1 MLVSDAIQI
10 CGLVIV
16 NSSFFSGE
24 AKDEF
29 DNLPGNFLRQRLYI
43 LLVLLITVAAV
54 SEASE
59 AVAEQMDSVTLD
71 EVIII
76 ESRRKEIIQS
86 QRLDGTQLQS
96 LNSQS
101 VADAL
106 RYFSGIQVK
115 DFGGIGGIKTINI
128 RSMGTHHV
136 GVFYDGLQLGNA
148 QNGQID
154 LGRYSLDNIEEINL
168 YNGQKSNIF
177 QSAKDFGSSGTIY
190 IRTRRPRWKGDEKF
204 HFTGQFKTGSFGL
217 VNPEVVWEQ
226 RLGER
231 ISLSA
236 SASYT
241 NANGKYDFRYRRL
254 NLDGTVAYDTTATR
268 HNSDIEAF
276 RAEVSTFGYLDHGQ
290 WCGKVYYYD
299 SQRGIPGAIVNN
311 VFRNG
316 ERQWDRNFFAQGSF
330 EYTFS
335 PRYQMKGSAKWAW
348 DYMRFL
354 RDDPKELYIDNSYYQ
369 QEAYLSVAN
378 IFRLTSWWDVSA
390 SVDAQWNTMNAN
402 MSNFMYPT
410 RWSQYVAVASAV
422 RYGRL
427 SAQASLLGTFVQER
441 AGNEHVGGRSTAHR
455 NEFTPALFLSWQP
468 LLSTDW
474 HVNAFVKKAF
484 RMPTF
489 NDLYYTEVGNKDL
502 QPEYTWQYSIG
513 SDYRFSLNNEIFK
526 SLSIKG
532 DAYYNKVTNKIVA
545 YPAGQQFRWTM
556 LNLGLVEILGAE
568 LGAETALRFGKVDGV
583 LRLNY
588 TYQKARDFTDRS
600 DSYYGDQIPYI
611 PLHSGSVAGRLS
623 WRGWDL
629 NYSFI
634 YTGKRY
640 NAQENIP
647 QNVEQ
652 PWYTHDASL
661 VWNFLLRKVNCR
673 VGLEVNNIFNQ
684 DYEVILN
691 YPMPGRNY
699 KLTLKVNI

>member
-1 MLVSDAIQI
+1 MYILIIIMLAMVDLSAYAVEVEAESFDSTM
-10 CGLVIV
+10 LEEVIV
-16 NSSFFSGE
+16 
-24 AKDEF
+24 
-29 DNLPGNFLRQRLYI
+29 Q
-43 LLVLLITVAAV
+43 
-54 SEASE
+54 
-59 AVAEQMDSVTLD
+59 
-71 EVIII
+71 
-76 ESRRKEIIQS
+76 SRRKEIIQS
-86 QRLDGTQLQS
+86 QRLDGAQLQS

-115 DFGGIGGIKTINI
+115 DFGGVGGIKTINI
-128 RSMGTHHV
+128 RSMGSHHV
-136 GVFYDGLQLGNA
+136 GVFYDGIQLGNA

-177 QSAKDFGSSGTIY
+177 QGAKDFGSSGTIY
-190 IRTRRPRWKGDEKF
+190 IRTRRPRWKDDEQF
-204 HFTGQFKTGSFGL
+204 HLMAQLKTGSFGL
-217 VNPEVVWEQ
+217 INPEVVWEQ
-226 RLGER
+226 RLSDR

-241 NANGKYDFRYRRL
+241 NADGEYDFHYRRL

-299 SQRGIPGAIVNN
+299 SERGIPGAIVNN

-316 ERQWDRNFFAQGSF
+316 ERQWDRNLFVQGSF
-330 EYTFS
+330 EYSFS
-335 PRYQMKGSAKWAW
+335 PRYQIKGSAKWAW

-378 IFRLTSWWDVSA
+378 IFRMTSWWDLSA
-390 SVDAQWNTMNAN
+390 SIDTQWNTMNAN

-410 RWSQYVAVASAV
+410 RWTQYVSVASALK
-422 RYGRL
+422 YGGL
-427 SAQASLLGTFVQER
+427 SAQASVLGSFVQDR
-441 AGNEHVGGRSTAHR
+441 IGNEYVGGRRTTCRA
-455 NEFTPALFLSWQP
+455 EFTPALFLSWQP
-468 LLSTDW
+468 LSLADW
-474 HVNAFVKKAF
+474 HINGFVKKAF

-502 QPEYTWQYSIG
+502 EPEYTWQYSIG
-513 SDYRFSLNNEIFK
+513 SSYNKPTNHPVFKLFSV
-526 SLSIKG
+526 KG

-545 YPAGQQFRWTM
+545 YPSGQQFRWTM
-556 LNLGLVEILGAE
+556 LNLGMVEILGVE
-568 LGAETALRFGKVDGV
+568 LGAETAMKFGKVDGA

-588 TYQKARDFTDRS
+588 TYQKARDFTDRA

-623 WRGWDL
+623 WRGWDF

-634 YTGKRY
+634 YTGERY

-647 QNVEQ
+647 QNHEQ

-661 VWNFLLRKVNCR
+661 VWNFPLNKVRCR
-673 VGLEVNNIFNQ
+673 VGLEVNNIFDQ

-699 KLTLKVNI
+699 KVTLKINI

>member
-1 MLVSDAIQI
+1 MLSVAS
-10 CGLVIV
+10 IV
-16 NSSFFSGE
+16 PSF
-24 AKDEF
+24 
-29 DNLPGNFLRQRLYI
+29 
-43 LLVLLITVAAV
+43 
-54 SEASE
+54 ASE
-59 AVAEQMDSVTLD
+59 IDAEMLDTLSLSEITITESRHK
-71 EVIII
+71 EVI
-76 ESRRKEIIQS
+76 RS
-86 QRLDGTQLQS
+86 QRLDGKQLQS

-128 RSMGTHHV
+128 RSMGSQHV

-190 IRTRRPRWKGDEKF
+190 IRTRRPRWSHDEKF
-204 HFTGQFKTGSFGL
+204 HLMGQFKTGSFGL
-217 VNPEVVWEQ
+217 INPEVVWEQ
-226 RLGER
+226 RLSQR
-231 ISLSA
+231 VSLSA

-241 NANGKYDFRYRRL
+241 NANGEYEYRYRRL
-254 NLDGTVAYDTTATR
+254 NLDGTVAYDTTAIR
-268 HNSDIEAF
+268 HNGDIEAF
-276 RAEVSTFGYLDHGQ
+276 RAEVSTFGFLDKGQ

-299 SQRGIPGAIVNN
+299 SERGIPGAIVNN
-311 VFRNG
+311 VFKNG

-330 EYTFS
+330 EYSFS

-369 QEAYLSVAN
+369 QEAYMSVAN
-378 IFRLTSWWDVSA
+378 IFRMTSWWDLSA
-390 SVDAQWNTMNAN
+390 SFDAQWNMMNAN
-402 MSNFMYPT
+402 MRNFMFPT
-410 RWSQYVAVASAV
+410 RWSQYVSVATAM
-422 RYGRL
+422 RYGSL
-427 SAQASLLGTFVQER
+427 SGQVSVLGTFIQDE
-441 AGNEHVGGRSTAHR
+441 AGNERVGRVTNSR
-455 NEFTPALFLSWQP
+455 NEFTPALFFSWQP
-468 LLSTDW
+468 IEISDW
-474 HVNAFVKKAF
+474 HVNGFVKKSF

-502 QPEYTWQYSIG
+502 EPEYTWQYSIG
-513 SDYRFSLNNEIFK
+513 SRYQMQLGNNIFK
-526 SLSIKG
+526 SIVING

-545 YPAGQQFRWTM
+545 YPSGQQFRWTM
-556 LNLGLVEILGAE
+556 LNLGLVEIYGIE
-568 LGAETALRFGKVDGV
+568 VGTESNMKFGPVDGT

-588 TYQKARDFTDRS
+588 TYQNARDFTDPS
-600 DSYYGDQIPYI
+600 DSYYGGQIPYI
-611 PLHSGSVAGRLS
+611 PLHSGSVAARLS
-623 WRGWDL
+623 WQGLDL

-634 YTGKRY
+634 YTGERY

-647 QNVEQ
+647 QNYEQ

-661 VWNFLLRKVNCR
+661 VWNFLWGKVNCR

>member
-1 MLVSDAIQI
+1 MLAIVNMTVYAVDVEQESFDSTV
-10 CGLVIV
+10 LEEVIV
-16 NSSFFSGE
+16 
-24 AKDEF
+24 
-29 DNLPGNFLRQRLYI
+29 Q
-43 LLVLLITVAAV
+43 
-54 SEASE
+54 
-59 AVAEQMDSVTLD
+59 
-71 EVIII
+71 
-76 ESRRKEIIQS
+76 SRRKEIIQS
-86 QRLDGTQLQS
+86 QRLDGAQLQS

-115 DFGGIGGIKTINI
+115 DFGGVGGIKTINI
-128 RSMGTHHV
+128 RSMGSHHV
-136 GVFYDGLQLGNA
+136 GVFYDGIQLGNA

-177 QSAKDFGSSGTIY
+177 QGAKDFGSSGTIY
-190 IRTRRPRWKGDEKF
+190 IRTRRPRWKDDEQF
-204 HFTGQFKTGSFGL
+204 HLMAQLKTGSFGL
-217 VNPEVVWEQ
+217 INPEVVWEQ
-226 RLGER
+226 RLSDR

-241 NANGKYDFRYRRL
+241 NADGEYDFRYRRL

-299 SQRGIPGAIVNN
+299 SERGIPGAIVNN

-316 ERQWDRNFFAQGSF
+316 ERQWDRNLFVQGSF
-330 EYTFS
+330 EYSFS
-335 PRYQMKGSAKWAW
+335 PRYQIKGSAKWAW

-378 IFRLTSWWDVSA
+378 IFRMTSWWDLSA
-390 SVDAQWNTMNAN
+390 SVDAQWNAMNAN

-410 RWSQYVAVASAV
+410 RWTQYVSVASAFK
-422 RYGRL
+422 YGGL
-427 SAQASLLGTFVQER
+427 SAQASVLGTFVQDR
-441 AGNEHVGGRSTAHR
+441 IGNEYVGGRRTTCR
-455 NEFTPALFLSWQP
+455 DELTPALFLSWQP
-468 LLSTDW
+468 LSSADW
-474 HVNAFVKKAF
+474 HINGFVKKAF

-502 QPEYTWQYSIG
+502 EPEYTWQYSIG
-513 SDYRFSLNNEIFK
+513 SRYNKPTNHPVFKLFSV
-526 SLSIKG
+526 KG

-545 YPAGQQFRWTM
+545 YPSGQQFRWTM
-556 LNLGLVEILGAE
+556 LNLGMVEILGVE
-568 LGAETALRFGKVDGV
+568 LGAETAMKFGKVDGA

-588 TYQKARDFTDRS
+588 TYQKARDFTDRA

-634 YTGKRY
+634 YTGERY

-647 QNVEQ
+647 QNHEQ

-661 VWNFLLRKVNCR
+661 VWNFPLNKVKCR
-673 VGLEVNNIFNQ
+673 VGLEVNNIFDQ

-699 KLTLKVNI
+699 KVTLKINI

>member
-1 MLVSDAIQI
+1 MLDTLSLSEVT
-10 CGLVIV
+10 
-16 NSSFFSGE
+16 
-24 AKDEF
+24 
-29 DNLPGNFLRQRLYI
+29 
-43 LLVLLITVAAV
+43 IT
-54 SEASE
+54 
-59 AVAEQMDSVTLD
+59 
-71 EVIII
+71 

-86 QRLDGTQLQS
+86 QRLDGKQLQS

-115 DFGGIGGIKTINI
+115 DFGGIGGIKTVNI
-128 RSMGTHHV
+128 RSMGSHHV

-190 IRTRRPRWKGDEKF
+190 IRTRRPRWSEGERSHLMAQLKV
-204 HFTGQFKTGSFGL
+204 GSFGL
-217 VNPEVVWEQ
+217 VNPELVWEQ
-226 RLGER
+226 RLSKR

-241 NANGKYDFRYRRL
+241 NANGEYDFRYRRL

-276 RAEVSTFGYLDHGQ
+276 RAEVSTFGFLDKGQ
-290 WCGKVYYYD
+290 WCGKVYYYE
-299 SQRGIPGAIVNN
+299 SERGIPGAIVNN

-316 ERQWDRNFFAQGSF
+316 ERQWDRNIFAQGYF
-330 EYTFS
+330 EYSVS
-335 PRYQMKGSAKWAW
+335 PRYQVKGSAKWAW

-354 RDDPKELYIDNSYYQ
+354 RDDPKELYIDNNYYQ
-369 QEAYLSVAN
+369 QEVYASVAN
-378 IFRLTSWWDVSA
+378 IVKLSSWCDVSA
-390 SVDAQWNTMNAN
+390 SVDAQWNAMNADMN
-402 MSNFMYPT
+402 NFMYPT
-410 RWSQYVAVASAV
+410 RFTEYVSLATAVHYS
-422 RYGRL
+422 RL
-427 SAQASLLGTFVQER
+427 NAQVSILGTFVQDE
-441 AGNEHVGGRSTAHR
+441 AGADYIGGRNTTCR
-455 NEFTPALFLSWQP
+455 NEFTPAIFMSWNP
-468 LLSTDW
+468 LPNKEW
-474 HVNAFVKKAF
+474 AVNGFVKRAF

-489 NDLYYTEVGNKDL
+489 NDLYYTEVGNKEL
-502 QPEYTWQYSIG
+502 EPEYTWQYSIG
-513 SDYRFSLNNEIFK
+513 SRYEKAYNDGVFRG
-526 SLSIKG
+526 LSING

-545 YPAGQQFRWTM
+545 YPSGQQFRWTM
-556 LNLGLVEILGAE
+556 LNLGIVEILGIE
-568 LGAETALRFGKVDGV
+568 IGAESKMAFGDVDGA

-588 TYQKARDFTDRS
+588 TYQKARDFTDPG
-600 DSYYGDQIPYI
+600 DSYYGNQIPYI

-623 WRGWDL
+623 WNSWDL

-634 YTGKRY
+634 YTGERY

-647 QNVEQ
+647 ENYEQ

-661 VWNFLLRKVNCR
+661 VYNFPIGKVKCR
-673 VGLEVNNIFNQ
+673 AALEVNNIFNQ
-684 DYEVILN
+684 DYEVIIN

-699 KLTLKVNI
+699 KITLKVNI

>member
-1 MLVSDAIQI
+1 ML
-10 CGLVIV
+10 
-16 NSSFFSGE
+16 
-24 AKDEF
+24 
-29 DNLPGNFLRQRLYI
+29 QRLYI
-43 LLVLLITVAAV
+43 LLLITVSILPSFASDIDAEMLDTLSL
-54 SEASE
+54 SEI
-59 AVAEQMDSVTLD
+59 T
-71 EVIII
+71 IT
-76 ESRRKEIIQS
+76 ESRRKEVIRS
-86 QRLDGTQLQS
+86 QRLDGEMLQS

-115 DFGGIGGIKTINI
+115 DFGGVGGLKTINI
-128 RSMGTHHV
+128 RSMGSHHV
-136 GVFYDGLQLGNA
+136 GVFYDGIQLGNA

-190 IRTRRPRWKGDEKF
+190 IRTRRPRWSGNERF
-204 HFTGQFKTGSFGL
+204 HFMGQVKTGSFGL
-217 VNPEVVWEQ
+217 INPEVVWEQ
-226 RLGER
+226 RLSDR

-241 NANGKYDFRYRRL
+241 NANGEYDFRYRRL
-254 NLDGTVAYDTTATR
+254 NLDGSVAYDTTATR

-276 RAEVSTFGYLDHGQ
+276 RAEVSAFGFLDKGQ

-299 SQRGIPGAIVNN
+299 SERGIPGAIVNN

-316 ERQWDRNFFAQGSF
+316 ERQWDRNLFAQGSF
-330 EYTFS
+330 EYSFS

-354 RDDPKELYIDNSYYQ
+354 RDDPKELYINNNYYQ

-378 IFRLTSWWDVSA
+378 VFHVNSWWDLSA
-390 SVDAQWNTMNAN
+390 SVDAQWNTMNADLN
-402 MSNFMYPT
+402 NFMFPI
-410 RWSQYVAVASAV
+410 RWSQYVSVATAFK
-422 RYGRL
+422 YKGL
-427 SAQASLLGTFVQER
+427 SAQASVLGTFIQDR
-441 AGNEHVGGRSTAHR
+441 AGNDYVGGRSTAFCD
-455 NEFTPALFLSWQP
+455 EFTPALFLSWQP
-468 LLSTDW
+468 LSTSQW
-474 HVNAFVKKAF
+474 SVNGFVKKAF

-502 QPEYTWQYSIG
+502 EPEYTWQYSIG
-513 SDYRFSLNNEIFK
+513 SEFEKNFDHAVFK
-526 SLSIKG
+526 MFLIKG

-556 LNLGLVEILGAE
+556 LNLGLVEIWGVELSAE
-568 LGAETALRFGKVDGV
+568 SVMKFGNVDGA

-588 TYQKARDFTDRS
+588 TYQKACDFTDRD

-634 YTGKRY
+634 YTGERY

-647 QNVEQ
+647 QNYEQ

-661 VWNFLLRKVNCR
+661 VWNLPLKSVKCR
-673 VGLEVNNIFNQ
+673 VGLEVNNIFDQ

-699 KLTLKVNI
+699 KVTLKVNI

>member
-1 MLVSDAIQI
+1 MDMELEMLDTLS
-10 CGLVIV
+10 L
-16 NSSFFSGE
+16 SE
-24 AKDEF
+24 
-29 DNLPGNFLRQRLYI
+29 
-43 LLVLLITVAAV
+43 ITI
-54 SEASE
+54 
-59 AVAEQMDSVTLD
+59 T
-71 EVIII
+71 

-86 QRLDGTQLQS
+86 QRLDGAQLQS

-128 RSMGTHHV
+128 RSMGSQHV

-190 IRTRRPRWKGDEKF
+190 IRTRRPRWSGDEKF
-204 HFTGQFKTGSFGL
+204 HFMGQVKTGSFGL
-217 VNPEVVWEQ
+217 INPEIVWEQ
-226 RLGER
+226 RLSNR

-241 NANGKYDFRYRRL
+241 NADGEYDFHYRRL
-254 NLDGTVAYDTTATR
+254 NLDGTVAYDTIATR
-268 HNSDIEAF
+268 QNSDIEAF
-276 RAEVSTFGYLDHGQ
+276 RSEVSVFGYLDKGQ

-299 SQRGIPGAIVNN
+299 SERGIPGAIVNN
-311 VFRNG
+311 VFKNG
-316 ERQWDRNFFAQGSF
+316 ERQWDKNLFAQGSF
-330 EYTFS
+330 EYSFS
-335 PRYQMKGSAKWAW
+335 QKYQMKGSAKWAW

-369 QEAYLSVAN
+369 QEAYMSVAN
-378 IFRLTSWWDVSA
+378 IYRVASWCDLSA
-390 SVDAQWNTMNAN
+390 SADAQWNTMNSN
-402 MSNFMYPT
+402 MRNFMHPS
-410 RWSQYVAVASAV
+410 RWSQFVSVATAMH
-422 RYGRL
+422 YEGL
-427 SAQASLLGTFVQER
+427 SGQASLLGTFVQDK
-441 AGNEHVGGRSTAHR
+441 AGNDRVGRSMTYR
-455 NEFTPALFLSWQP
+455 NEFTPAFFLSWQP
-468 LLSTDW
+468 LEVSDW
-474 HVNAFVKKAF
+474 HINGFIKKAF

-489 NDLYYTEVGNKDL
+489 NDLYYTEIGNKDL
-502 QPEYTWQYSIG
+502 LPEYTWQYSIG
-513 SDYRFSLNNEIFK
+513 SRYQKNLNNAVFR
-526 SLSIKG
+526 SVAVNG

-545 YPAGQQFRWTM
+545 YPSGQQFRWTM
-556 LNLGLVEILGAE
+556 LNLGLVEILGVEANAE
-568 LGAETALRFGKVDGV
+568 SAMKFGPIDGA

-588 TYQKARDFTDRS
+588 TYQNARDFTDVR

-623 WRGWDL
+623 WKGVDL

-634 YTGKRY
+634 YTGERY

-647 QNVEQ
+647 QNYEQ

-661 VWNFLLRKVNCR
+661 VWSFPWDKVNCR
-673 VGLEVNNIFNQ
+673 VALEVNNIFDQ

-699 KLTLKVNI
+699 KLTLKVNL

>member
-1 MLVSDAIQI
+1 M
-10 CGLVIV
+10 
-16 NSSFFSGE
+16 
-24 AKDEF
+24 K
-29 DNLPGNFLRQRLYI
+29 QRLYI
-43 LLVLLITVAAV
+43 LLLLLSTLLPTYAV
-54 SEASE
+54 ESEANVDLDMLDTLSLSE
-59 AVAEQMDSVTLD
+59 VT
-71 EVIII
+71 ITQ
-76 ESRRKEIIQS
+76 SRRKEIIQS
-86 QRLDGTQLQS
+86 QRLDGKQLQS

-128 RSMGTHHV
+128 RSMGSQHV
-136 GVFYDGLQLGNA
+136 GVFYDGVQLGNA

-190 IRTRRPRWKGDEKF
+190 IRTRRPRWSEGEKY
-204 HFTGQFKTGSFGL
+204 HLMAQVKTGSFGL
-217 VNPEVVWEQ
+217 INPEFVWEQ
-226 RLGER
+226 RLSNR

-241 NANGKYDFRYRRL
+241 NANGEYDFHYRRL

-268 HNSDIEAF
+268 QNSDIEAF
-276 RAEVSTFGYLDHGQ
+276 RAEVTTFGYLNRGQ
-290 WCGKVYYYD
+290 WCGKVYYYE
-299 SQRGIPGAIVNN
+299 SERGIPGAIVNN
-311 VFRNG
+311 VFKNG
-316 ERQWDRNFFAQGSF
+316 ERQWDRNIFAQGHF
-330 EYTFS
+330 EYSVS
-335 PRYQMKGSAKWAW
+335 PRYQIKASAKWAW

-369 QEAYLSVAN
+369 QEVYASVAN
-378 IFRLTSWWDVSA
+378 IFKLTSWWDVSA
-390 SVDAQWNTMNAN
+390 SADAQWNTMNAN
-402 MSNFMYPT
+402 MNNFMYPT
-410 RWSQYVAVASAV
+410 RFTEYVSLATAMH
-422 RYGRL
+422 YNRL
-427 SAQASLLGTFVQER
+427 NAQVSVLGTFVQDELG
-441 AGNEHVGGRSTAHR
+441 ADYVGGRHMTYR
-455 NEFTPALFLSWQP
+455 NVFTPAFFASWNP
-468 LLSTDW
+468 LPRSEW
-474 HVNAFVKKAF
+474 AINGFVKKAF

-502 QPEYTWQYSIG
+502 KPESTWQYSLG
-513 SDYRFSLNNEIFK
+513 SSYRKPLENNIFK
-526 SLSIKG
+526 SFSLKG
-532 DAYYNKVTNKIVA
+532 DAYYNKVENKIVA
-545 YPAGQQFRWTM
+545 YPSGQQFRWTM
-556 LNLGLVEILGAE
+556 LNLGIVEILGVEASAE
-568 LGAETALRFGKVDGV
+568 STMKFGAVDGA

-588 TYQKARDFTDRS
+588 TYQKARDFTDPA

-623 WRGWDL
+623 WQGWDL

-634 YTGKRY
+634 YTGERY

-647 QNVEQ
+647 ENYEQ

-661 VWNFLLRKVNCR
+661 VWNFPIGKVKCR
-673 VGLEVNNIFNQ
+673 AGLEVNNIFDQ

-699 KLTLKVNI
+699 KITLKVNI

>member
-1 MLVSDAIQI
+1 MHK
-10 CGLVIV
+10 G
-16 NSSFFSGE
+16 
-24 AKDEF
+24 
-29 DNLPGNFLRQRLYI
+29 LYI
-43 LLVLLITVAAV
+43 LIAMLIAV
-54 SEASE
+54 FAIPCNAVEVDSEAF
-59 AVAEQMDSVTLD
+59 DSTTLN
-71 EVIII
+71 EVIVV
-76 ESRRKEIIQS
+76 SRRKEIIQS
-86 QRLDGTQLQS
+86 QRLDGAQLQS

-136 GVFYDGLQLGNA
+136 GVFYDGIQLGNA

-177 QSAKDFGSSGTIY
+177 QGAKDFGSSGTIY
-190 IRTRRPRWKGDEKF
+190 IRTRRPRWEDDEKY
-204 HFTGQFKTGSFGL
+204 HLMAQFKTGSFGL
-217 VNPEVVWEQ
+217 INPEVVWEQ
-226 RLGER
+226 RLSER

-241 NANGKYDFRYRRL
+241 NADGEYDFRYRRL

-276 RAEVSTFGYLDHGQ
+276 RAEVSTFGFLDYGQ

-299 SQRGIPGAIVNN
+299 SERGIPGAIVNN

-330 EYTFS
+330 EYSFS
-335 PRYQMKGSAKWAW
+335 PKYQMKGSAKWAW

-378 IFRLTSWWDVSA
+378 IFRMTSWWDLSA

-402 MSNFMYPT
+402 LSNFMYPT
-410 RWSQYVAVASAV
+410 RWSQYVSVATAFK
-422 RYGRL
+422 YAGF
-427 SAQASLLGTFVQER
+427 SAQASVLGTFIQDCS
-441 AGNEHVGGRSTAHR
+441 GNDYVGGRSTTYR

-468 LLSTDW
+468 LLAADW
-474 HVNAFVKKAF
+474 RINAFAKKAF

-502 QPEYTWQYSIG
+502 EPEYTWQYSIG
-513 SDYRFSLNNEIFK
+513 SSYKKTINHPVFK
-526 SLSIKG
+526 SFSVNG

-568 LGAETALRFGKVDGV
+568 LGAETTMRFGKVDGA

-588 TYQKARDFTDRS
+588 TYQQARDFTDPS
-600 DSYYGDQIPYI
+600 DLYYGDQIPYI

-634 YTGKRY
+634 YTGERY

-647 QNVEQ
+647 QNYEQ

-661 VWNFLLRKVNCR
+661 VWNFPLYKVKCR
-673 VGLEVNNIFNQ
+673 VGLEVNNIFDQ

>member
-1 MLVSDAIQI
+1 MLAMVDLSIYAVEVEAESFDSTV
-10 CGLVIV
+10 LEEVIV
-16 NSSFFSGE
+16 
-24 AKDEF
+24 
-29 DNLPGNFLRQRLYI
+29 Q
-43 LLVLLITVAAV
+43 
-54 SEASE
+54 
-59 AVAEQMDSVTLD
+59 
-71 EVIII
+71 
-76 ESRRKEIIQS
+76 SRRKEIIQS

-101 VADAL
+101 VADVL

-115 DFGGIGGIKTINI
+115 DFGGVGGIKTINI
-128 RSMGTHHV
+128 RSMGSHHV
-136 GVFYDGLQLGNA
+136 GVFYDGIQLGNA

-177 QSAKDFGSSGTIY
+177 QGAKDFGSSGTIY
-190 IRTRRPRWKGDEKF
+190 IRTRRPRWKDDEQF
-204 HFTGQFKTGSFGL
+204 HLMAQLKTGSFGL
-217 VNPEVVWEQ
+217 INPEVVWEQ
-226 RLGER
+226 RLSDR

-241 NANGKYDFRYRRL
+241 NADGEYDFRYRRL

-290 WCGKVYYYD
+290 WCGKMYYYD
-299 SQRGIPGAIVNN
+299 SERGIPGAIVNN

-316 ERQWDRNFFAQGSF
+316 ERQWDRNLFVQGSF
-330 EYTFS
+330 EYSFS
-335 PRYQMKGSAKWAW
+335 PRYQIKGSAKWAW

-378 IFRLTSWWDVSA
+378 IFRMTSWWDFSA
-390 SVDAQWNTMNAN
+390 SIDAQWNTMNAN

-410 RWSQYVAVASAV
+410 RWTQYVSVASAFK
-422 RYGRL
+422 YGGL
-427 SAQASLLGTFVQER
+427 SAQASVLGTFVQDR
-441 AGNEHVGGRSTAHR
+441 IGNEYVGGRRTTCR
-455 NEFTPALFLSWQP
+455 DEFTPALFLSWQP
-468 LLSTDW
+468 LSSADW
-474 HVNAFVKKAF
+474 HINGFVKKAF

-489 NDLYYTEVGNKDL
+489 NDLYYTEVGDKDL
-502 QPEYTWQYSIG
+502 EPEYTWQYSIG
-513 SDYRFSLNNEIFK
+513 SSYNKPTNHPVFK
-526 SLSIKG
+526 SFSVKG
-532 DAYYNKVTNKIVA
+532 DAYYNKVTNKIIA
-545 YPAGQQFRWTM
+545 YPSGQQFRWTM
-556 LNLGLVEILGAE
+556 LNLGMVEILGVE
-568 LGAETALRFGKVDGV
+568 LGAETAMKFGKVDGA

-588 TYQKARDFTDRS
+588 TYQKARDFTDRA

-623 WRGWDL
+623 WRGWDF

-634 YTGKRY
+634 YTGERY

-647 QNVEQ
+647 QNHEQ

-661 VWNFLLRKVNCR
+661 VWNFPLNKVRCR
-673 VGLEVNNIFNQ
+673 VGLEVNNIFDQ

-699 KLTLKVNI
+699 KVTLKINI

>member
-1 MLVSDAIQI
+1 MLKR
-10 CGLVIV
+10 
-16 NSSFFSGE
+16 F
-24 AKDEF
+24 
-29 DNLPGNFLRQRLYI
+29 YI
-43 LLVLLITVAAV
+43 LLLIAV
-54 SEASE
+54 SIVPTFASE
-59 AVAEQMDSVTLD
+59 VDAEMLDTLSLS
-71 EVIII
+71 EITIT

-86 QRLDGTQLQS
+86 QRLDGKQLQS

-115 DFGGIGGIKTINI
+115 DFGGVGGIKTINI
-128 RSMGTHHV
+128 RSMGSQHV

-190 IRTRRPRWKGDEKF
+190 IRTRRPRWSGDEKF
-204 HFTGQFKTGSFGL
+204 HFMGQFKTGSFGL
-217 VNPEVVWEQ
+217 INPEVVWEQ
-226 RLGER
+226 RLSQR
-231 ISLSA
+231 VSLSA

-241 NANGKYDFRYRRL
+241 NANGKYEYRYRRL
-254 NLDGTVAYDTTATR
+254 NLDGSVAYDTTATR

-276 RAEVSTFGYLDHGQ
+276 RAEVSTFGFLDKGQ

-299 SQRGIPGAIVNN
+299 SERGIPGAIVNN
-311 VFRNG
+311 VFKNG
-316 ERQWDRNFFAQGSF
+316 ERQWDRNLFAQGSF
-330 EYTFS
+330 EYSFS
-335 PRYQMKGSAKWAW
+335 QRYQMKGSAKWAW

-354 RDDPKELYIDNSYYQ
+354 RDDSKELYIDNSYYQ

-378 IFRLTSWWDVSA
+378 IFRVTSWWDLSA

-402 MSNFMYPT
+402 MRNFMYPT
-410 RWSQYVAVASAV
+410 RWSQYVSVATAM
-422 RYGRL
+422 RYGGL
-427 SAQASLLGTFVQER
+427 SGQASVLGTFIQDI
-441 AGNEHVGGRSTAHR
+441 AGNERVGRSTTYR

-468 LLSTDW
+468 IETSDW
-474 HVNAFVKKAF
+474 HINGFVKKAF

-502 QPEYTWQYSIG
+502 EPEYTWQYSIG
-513 SDYRFSLNNEIFK
+513 SRYQMQFNNNVFK
-526 SLSIKG
+526 NIAING

-545 YPAGQQFRWTM
+545 YPSGQQFRWTM
-556 LNLGLVEILGAE
+556 LNLGLVEIYGVE
-568 LGAETALRFGKVDGV
+568 VGTESNMKFGSIDGV

-588 TYQKARDFTDRS
+588 TYQNARDFTDLS

-623 WRGWDL
+623 WRGFDF

-634 YTGKRY
+634 YTGERY

-647 QNVEQ
+647 QNYEQ

-661 VWNFLLRKVNCR
+661 VWNFPWGKVNCR

>member
-1 MLVSDAIQI
+1 MLAMVDLSAYAVEVEAESFDSTM
-10 CGLVIV
+10 LEEVIV
-16 NSSFFSGE
+16 
-24 AKDEF
+24 
-29 DNLPGNFLRQRLYI
+29 Q
-43 LLVLLITVAAV
+43 
-54 SEASE
+54 
-59 AVAEQMDSVTLD
+59 
-71 EVIII
+71 
-76 ESRRKEIIQS
+76 SRRKEIIQS
-86 QRLDGTQLQS
+86 QRLDGAQLQS

-115 DFGGIGGIKTINI
+115 DFGGVGGIKTINI
-128 RSMGTHHV
+128 RSMGSHHV
-136 GVFYDGLQLGNA
+136 GVFYDGIQLGNA

-177 QSAKDFGSSGTIY
+177 QGAKDFGSSGTIY
-190 IRTRRPRWKGDEKF
+190 IRTRRPRWKDDEQF
-204 HFTGQFKTGSFGL
+204 HLMAQLKTGSFGL
-217 VNPEVVWEQ
+217 INPEVVWEQ
-226 RLGER
+226 RLSDR

-241 NANGKYDFRYRRL
+241 NADGEYDFHYRRL

-299 SQRGIPGAIVNN
+299 SERGIPGAIVNN

-316 ERQWDRNFFAQGSF
+316 ERQWDRNLFVQGSF
-330 EYTFS
+330 EYSFS
-335 PRYQMKGSAKWAW
+335 PRYQIKGSAKWAW

-378 IFRLTSWWDVSA
+378 IFRMTSWWDLSA
-390 SVDAQWNTMNAN
+390 SIDTQWNTMNAN

-410 RWSQYVAVASAV
+410 RWTQYVSVASALK
-422 RYGRL
+422 YGGL
-427 SAQASLLGTFVQER
+427 SAQASVLGSFVQDR
-441 AGNEHVGGRSTAHR
+441 IGNEYVGGRRTTCRA
-455 NEFTPALFLSWQP
+455 EFTPALFLSWQP
-468 LLSTDW
+468 LSLADW
-474 HVNAFVKKAF
+474 HINGFVKKAF

-502 QPEYTWQYSIG
+502 EPEYTWQYSIG
-513 SDYRFSLNNEIFK
+513 SSYNKPTNHPVFKLFSV
-526 SLSIKG
+526 KG

-545 YPAGQQFRWTM
+545 YPSGQQFRWTM
-556 LNLGLVEILGAE
+556 LNLGMVEILGVE
-568 LGAETALRFGKVDGV
+568 LGAETAMKFGKVDGA

-588 TYQKARDFTDRS
+588 TYQKARDFTDRA

-623 WRGWDL
+623 WRGWDF

-634 YTGKRY
+634 YTGERY

-647 QNVEQ
+647 QNHEQ

-661 VWNFLLRKVNCR
+661 VWNFPLNKVRCR
-673 VGLEVNNIFNQ
+673 VGLEVNNIFDQ

-699 KLTLKVNI
+699 KVTLKINI

>member
-1 MLVSDAIQI
+1 ML
-10 CGLVIV
+10 
-16 NSSFFSGE
+16 
-24 AKDEF
+24 
-29 DNLPGNFLRQRLYI
+29 QRLYI
-43 LLVLLITVAAV
+43 LLLVTVSIFPSFASDIDAEMLDTLSLSEITI
-54 SEASE
+54 
-59 AVAEQMDSVTLD
+59 T
-71 EVIII
+71 
-76 ESRRKEIIQS
+76 ESRRKEIISS
-86 QRLDGTQLQS
+86 QRLDGEMLQS

-115 DFGGIGGIKTINI
+115 DFGGVGGIKTINI
-128 RSMGTHHV
+128 RSMGSHHV
-136 GVFYDGLQLGNA
+136 GVFYDGIQLGNA

-190 IRTRRPRWKGDEKF
+190 IRTRRPRWSGNERF
-204 HFTGQFKTGSFGL
+204 HFMGQVKTGSFGL
-217 VNPEVVWEQ
+217 INPEVVWEQ
-226 RLGER
+226 RLSDR

-241 NANGKYDFRYRRL
+241 NANGEYDFRYRRL
-254 NLDGTVAYDTTATR
+254 NLDGSVAYDTTATR

-276 RAEVSTFGYLDHGQ
+276 RAEVSAFGFLDKGQ

-299 SQRGIPGAIVNN
+299 SERGIPGAIVNN

-316 ERQWDRNFFAQGSF
+316 ERQWDRNIFAQGSF
-330 EYTFS
+330 EYSFS
-335 PRYQMKGSAKWAW
+335 PRYQMKGSAKWTW

-354 RDDPKELYIDNSYYQ
+354 RDDPKELYINNNYYQ

-378 IFRLTSWWDVSA
+378 VFHVNSWWDLSA
-390 SVDAQWNTMNAN
+390 SVDAQWNTMNADLN
-402 MSNFMYPT
+402 NFMYPT
-410 RWSQYVAVASAV
+410 RWSQYVSVATAFK
-422 RYGRL
+422 YKEL
-427 SAQASLLGTFVQER
+427 SAQASVLGTFIQDCV
-441 AGNEHVGGRSTAHR
+441 GNDYVGGRSTTFR
-455 NEFTPALFLSWQP
+455 DEFTPALFLSWQP
-468 LLSTDW
+468 LSISQW
-474 HVNAFVKKAF
+474 SVNGFVKKAF

-502 QPEYTWQYSIG
+502 EPEYTWQYSIG
-513 SDYRFSLNNEIFK
+513 SEYKKNFEHAIFK
-526 SLSIKG
+526 TFSIKG

-556 LNLGLVEILGAE
+556 LNLGLVEIWGVELSAE
-568 LGAETALRFGKVDGV
+568 SVMKFGNVDGA

-588 TYQKARDFTDRS
+588 TYQKACDFTDRD

-634 YTGKRY
+634 YTGERY

-647 QNVEQ
+647 QNYEQ

-661 VWNFLLRKVNCR
+661 VWNLPLKSVKCR
-673 VGLEVNNIFNQ
+673 VGLEVNNIFDQ

-699 KLTLKVNI
+699 KVTLKVNI

>member
-1 MLVSDAIQI
+1 ML
-10 CGLVIV
+10 
-16 NSSFFSGE
+16 
-24 AKDEF
+24 
-29 DNLPGNFLRQRLYI
+29 QRLYI
-43 LLVLLITVAAV
+43 LLLTMGSILPSFASDIDAEMLDTLSLSEITI
-54 SEASE
+54 
-59 AVAEQMDSVTLD
+59 T
-71 EVIII
+71 
-76 ESRRKEIIQS
+76 ESRRKEIISS
-86 QRLDGTQLQS
+86 QRLDGEMLQS

-115 DFGGIGGIKTINI
+115 DFGGVGGIKTINI
-128 RSMGTHHV
+128 RSMGSHHV
-136 GVFYDGLQLGNA
+136 GVFYDGIQLGNA

-190 IRTRRPRWKGDEKF
+190 IRTRRPRWSGNERF
-204 HFTGQFKTGSFGL
+204 HFMGQVKTGSFGL
-217 VNPEVVWEQ
+217 INPEVVWEQ
-226 RLGER
+226 RLSDR

-241 NANGKYDFRYRRL
+241 NANGEYDFRYRRL
-254 NLDGTVAYDTTATR
+254 NLDGSVAYDTTATR

-276 RAEVSTFGYLDHGQ
+276 RAEVSAFGFLDKGQ

-299 SQRGIPGAIVNN
+299 SERGIPGAIVNN

-316 ERQWDRNFFAQGSF
+316 ERQWDRNIFAQGSF
-330 EYTFS
+330 EYSFS
-335 PRYQMKGSAKWAW
+335 PRYQMKGSAKWTW

-354 RDDPKELYIDNSYYQ
+354 RDDPKELYINNNYYQ

-378 IFRLTSWWDVSA
+378 VFHVNSWWDLSA
-390 SVDAQWNTMNAN
+390 SVDAQWNTMNADLN
-402 MSNFMYPT
+402 NFMYPT
-410 RWSQYVAVASAV
+410 RWSQYVSVATAFK
-422 RYGRL
+422 YKEL
-427 SAQASLLGTFVQER
+427 SAQASVLGTFIQDCV
-441 AGNEHVGGRSTAHR
+441 GNDYVGGRSTTFR
-455 NEFTPALFLSWQP
+455 DEFTPALFLSWQP
-468 LLSTDW
+468 LSISQW
-474 HVNAFVKKAF
+474 SVNGFVKKAF

-502 QPEYTWQYSIG
+502 EPEYTWQYSIG
-513 SDYRFSLNNEIFK
+513 SEYKKNFEHAIFK
-526 SLSIKG
+526 TFSIKG

-556 LNLGLVEILGAE
+556 LNLGLVEIWGVELSAE
-568 LGAETALRFGKVDGV
+568 SVMKFGNVDGA

-588 TYQKARDFTDRS
+588 TYQKACDFTDRD

-634 YTGKRY
+634 YTGERY

-647 QNVEQ
+647 QNYEQ

-661 VWNFLLRKVNCR
+661 VWNLPLKSVKCR
-673 VGLEVNNIFNQ
+673 VGLEVNNIFDQ

-699 KLTLKVNI
+699 KVTLKVNI

>member
-1 MLVSDAIQI
+1 ML
-10 CGLVIV
+10 
-16 NSSFFSGE
+16 
-24 AKDEF
+24 
-29 DNLPGNFLRQRLYI
+29 QRLYI
-43 LLVLLITVAAV
+43 LLLVTVSIFPSFASDIDAEMLDTLSLSEITI
-54 SEASE
+54 
-59 AVAEQMDSVTLD
+59 T
-71 EVIII
+71 
-76 ESRRKEIIQS
+76 ESRRKEVIRS
-86 QRLDGTQLQS
+86 QRLDGEMLQS

-115 DFGGIGGIKTINI
+115 DFGGVGGIKTINI
-128 RSMGTHHV
+128 RSMGSHHV
-136 GVFYDGLQLGNA
+136 GVFYDGIQLGNA

-190 IRTRRPRWKGDEKF
+190 IRTRRPRWSSNERF
-204 HFTGQFKTGSFGL
+204 HFMGQVKTGSFGL
-217 VNPEVVWEQ
+217 INPEVVWEQ
-226 RLGER
+226 RLSDR

-241 NANGKYDFRYRRL
+241 NANGEYDFRYRRL
-254 NLDGTVAYDTTATR
+254 NLDGSVAYDTTATR

-276 RAEVSTFGYLDHGQ
+276 RTEVSAFGFLDKGQ

-299 SQRGIPGAIVNN
+299 SERGIPGAIVNN

-316 ERQWDRNFFAQGSF
+316 ERQWDRNLFAQGSF
-330 EYTFS
+330 EYSFS

-354 RDDPKELYIDNSYYQ
+354 RDDPKELYINNNYYQ

-378 IFRLTSWWDVSA
+378 VFHLNSWWDLSA
-390 SVDAQWNTMNAN
+390 SVDAQWNTMNADLN
-402 MSNFMYPT
+402 NFMFPT
-410 RWSQYVAVASAV
+410 RWSQYVSVATAFK
-422 RYGRL
+422 YKGL
-427 SAQASLLGTFVQER
+427 SAQASVLGTFIQDR
-441 AGNEHVGGRSTAHR
+441 TGNDYVGGRSTTFR
-455 NEFTPALFLSWQP
+455 DEFTPALFLSWQP
-468 LLSTDW
+468 LSISQW
-474 HVNAFVKKAF
+474 SVNGFVKKAF

-502 QPEYTWQYSIG
+502 EPEYTWQYSIG
-513 SDYRFSLNNEIFK
+513 SEYKKNFEHAIFK
-526 SLSIKG
+526 TFSIKG

-545 YPAGQQFRWTM
+545 YPSGQQFRWTM
-556 LNLGLVEILGAE
+556 LNLGLVEIWGVELSAE
-568 LGAETALRFGKVDGV
+568 SVMKFGNVDGA

-588 TYQKARDFTDRS
+588 TYQKACDFTDRD

-634 YTGKRY
+634 YTGERY

-647 QNVEQ
+647 QNYEQ

-661 VWNFLLRKVNCR
+661 VWNLPLKSVKCR
-673 VGLEVNNIFNQ
+673 VGLEVNNIFDQ

-699 KLTLKVNI
+699 KVTLKVNI

>member
-1 MLVSDAIQI
+1 MGSILPSFASDIDAEMLDTLS
-10 CGLVIV
+10 L
-16 NSSFFSGE
+16 SE
-24 AKDEF
+24 
-29 DNLPGNFLRQRLYI
+29 
-43 LLVLLITVAAV
+43 ITI
-54 SEASE
+54 
-59 AVAEQMDSVTLD
+59 T
-71 EVIII
+71 
-76 ESRRKEIIQS
+76 ESRRKEVIRS
-86 QRLDGTQLQS
+86 QRLDGEMLQS

-115 DFGGIGGIKTINI
+115 DFGGVGGIKTINI
-128 RSMGTHHV
+128 RSMGSHHV
-136 GVFYDGLQLGNA
+136 GVFYDGIQLGNA

-190 IRTRRPRWKGDEKF
+190 IRTRRPRWSGDEKF
-204 HFTGQFKTGSFGL
+204 HLMAQLKAGSFGL
-217 VNPEVVWEQ
+217 INPEVVWEQ
-226 RLGER
+226 RLSDR

-241 NANGKYDFRYRRL
+241 NANGEYDFRYRRL
-254 NLDGTVAYDTTATR
+254 NLDGSVAYDTTATR

-276 RAEVSTFGYLDHGQ
+276 RAEVSAFGFLDKGQ

-299 SQRGIPGAIVNN
+299 SERGIPGAIVNN

-316 ERQWDRNFFAQGSF
+316 ERQWDRNLFAQGSF
-330 EYTFS
+330 EYSFS

-354 RDDPKELYIDNSYYQ
+354 RDDPKELYINNNYYQ

-378 IFRLTSWWDVSA
+378 VFHVNSWWDLSA
-390 SVDAQWNTMNAN
+390 SLDAQWNTMNADLN
-402 MSNFMYPT
+402 NFMFPT
-410 RWSQYVAVASAV
+410 RWSQYVSVATAFK
-422 RYGRL
+422 YKGL
-427 SAQASLLGTFVQER
+427 SAQASVLGTFIQDCV
-441 AGNEHVGGRSTAHR
+441 GNDYVGGRSTTFR
-455 NEFTPALFLSWQP
+455 DEFTPALFLSWQP
-468 LLSTDW
+468 LSISQW
-474 HVNAFVKKAF
+474 SVNGFVKKAF

-502 QPEYTWQYSIG
+502 EPEYTWQYSIG
-513 SDYRFSLNNEIFK
+513 SEYKKNFEHAIFK
-526 SLSIKG
+526 TFSIKG

-556 LNLGLVEILGAE
+556 LNLGLVEIWGVELSAE
-568 LGAETALRFGKVDGV
+568 SVMKFGNVDGA

-588 TYQKARDFTDRS
+588 TYQKACDFTDRD

-634 YTGKRY
+634 YTGERY

-647 QNVEQ
+647 QNYEQ

-661 VWNFLLRKVNCR
+661 AWNFPLKSVKCR

-699 KLTLKVNI
+699 KVTLKVNI